1 MGHHLVNPDRR
12 YDALRERLDRN
23 VTGAPDSPAFREALR
38 ILFSPE
44 DAELASQ
51 VPTKPIRVDR
61 LAARLG
67 LETARLDEKLA
78 DMARRG
84 LVFDLTKDGKRYVSL
99 APVVIGFFELTYMRA
114 GDDLPRA
121 ELARLFEAYFFEE
134 GGAFAHAVF
143 GGSTQVGRSLVRES
157 ALPEEATEVLDH
169 ERATR
174 IVETASSAAVSLCA
188 CRHHSEHL
196 GTACGAPRRACLSFG
211 PGADALV
218 RTGHAERIDRAEAL
232 RILREAQESGLAQT
246 GDNVKRKVGYI
257 CNCCGCCCGMMRAF
271 KSHGMTKAIVSSD
284 WLMEVDRERCGGCG
298 KCAKACPVDA
308 IGLVEVEEHG
318 RKRRK
323 AVPDAAL
330 CLGCGVCHS
339 ACRQGA
345 IAMRRRERRVF
356 TPEDTFERYV
366 AMAIERGKLAELLL
380 EDVESLPAQAIGR
393 VVKLL
398 EAAPPVKAALAIAP
412 LRSAFLSAALPLAR
426 LAAGRA
432 ADTVA

>member
-12 YDALRERLDRN
+12 YDRLRERLDRN
-23 VTGAPDSPAFREALR
+23 VTGAPDSPALRNALR

-67 LETARLDEKLA
+67 VEAARLDDRLSA
-78 DMARRG
+78 MARRG
-84 LVFDLTKDGKRYVSL
+84 LVFDLTKDGTRYVSL
-99 APVVIGFFELTYMRA
+99 APVVIGFFELTFMRA

-121 ELARLFEAYFFEE
+121 ELARLFEEYFFEE
-134 GGAFAHAVF
+134 GGAFARAVF
-143 GGSTQVGRSLVRES
+143 GGETQVGRSLVRES
-157 ALPEEATEVLDH
+157 ALPEDATEVLDH

-196 GTACGAPRRACLSFG
+196 GTACGAPRRTCLSFG

-218 RTGHAERIDRAEAL
+218 RTGHAERIGTAEAL
-232 RILREAQESGLAQT
+232 GILREAQAAGLAQT
-246 GDNVKRKVGYI
+246 GDNVKRRVGYI

-271 KSHGMTKAIVSSD
+271 RSHGMTKAIVSSGF
-284 WLMEVDRERCGGCG
+284 LTEVDPERCGGCG
-298 KCAKACPVDA
+298 RCAKACPVEA
-308 IGLVEVEEHG
+308 IDLVEVEERG
-318 RKRRK
+318 RMRRR
-323 AVPDAAL
+323 AVPDPAL

-345 IAMRRRERRVF
+345 IAMRRRERKVF